1 MTITGSRGFPDGYL
15 APGSSFLDFAAQHA
29 PTIMPGTQPTFDT
42 IPQDIAPHGT
52 TIVALEYHNGIIIAG
67 DRRATMGTTIAHREI
82 EKVFAADEHSA
93 IAIAGTAGL
102 AIELVRLF
110 QLELEHYEKI
120 EGTPLSLDG
129 KANRLS
135 TMLRSHL
142 HLALQGL
149 PIVPIFAGW
158 DSTRHQGRLFAYD
171 VTGGRY
177 EEPNFTCAGSGS
189 VFARSALKN
198 SGNHNSTQHAP
209 SPSHSK
215 RSGTQPTTTPPP
227 QAPTS
232 SDASGQSSQSSTTK
246 DSDTSPK
253 QTSPTQTTPSHT
265 SARRITN
272 MCGSL
277 NLVVMGQE
285 TAFLRKVPR
294 LSSLR
299 VTSHEHAVLYFA

>member
-135 TMLRSHL
+135 TMLKSHL

-189 VFARSALKN
+189 VFARSALK
-198 SGNHNSTQHAP
+198 
-209 SPSHSK
+209 K
-215 RSGTQPTTTPPP
+215 LWKP
-227 QAPTS
+227 QL
-232 SDASGQSSQSSTTK
+232 DATRAITIALEALW
-246 DSDTSPK
+246 DAADDDTATAGPDII
-253 QTSPTQTTPSHT
+253 
-265 SARRITN
+265 RRIWPIIAVIDHKGFRYVSEADLAHANDTIAHQRSQDHQHVRVLEPGRDGPGN
-272 MCGSL
+272 RLPSQGSATIIPESD
-277 NLVVMGQE
+277 Q
-285 TAFLRKVPR
+285 
-294 LSSLR
+294 S
-299 VTSHEHAVLYFA
+299 